1 MFLCRISA
9 TAFLFPKP
17 ALVGFVVSPGCATF
31 VPHVPQSQIDCQVG
45 SNASANESEINAKR
59 VRRTG
64 DYKERGVPEKE
75 ATDLGV

>member
-1 MFLCRISA
+1 MFLRRISA

-17 ALVGFVVSPGCATF
+17 ALVGFVVSPGCATI
-31 VPHVPQSQIDCQVG
+31 VPHDAIKNRLPVG

-64 DYKERGVPEKE
+64 DYKERAVPEKE